1 MKLNGNGHGVI
12 RAQRHFHCFDIHC
25 HWLQVKHEDT
35 LCLKVLSPFATVLL
49 EDLSVKHEL
58 VDMPIKEKDGV
69 MQLIHQSK
77 MMQGIEC
84 HLDTDEANACMLR
97 EATGYE
103 ILRKESDGSYTVLAT
118 QTLEK

>member
-1 MKLNGNGHGVI
+1 
-12 RAQRHFHCFDIHC
+12 
-25 HWLQVKHEDT
+25 
-35 LCLKVLSPFATVLL
+35 
-49 EDLSVKHEL
+49 
-58 VDMPIKEKDGV
+58 
-69 MQLIHQSK
+69 MQLINQSK

-97 EATGYE
+97 EATVYE